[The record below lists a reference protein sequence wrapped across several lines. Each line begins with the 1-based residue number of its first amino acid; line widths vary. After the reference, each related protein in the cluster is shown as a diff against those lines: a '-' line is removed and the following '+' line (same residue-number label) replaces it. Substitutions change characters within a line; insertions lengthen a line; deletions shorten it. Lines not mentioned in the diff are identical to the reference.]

1 MTKWLSVKELSEETS
16 IPTSTIRRYIDK
28 FQYFFIQKE
37 DHRPKQYEA
46 AAATVLLKIKQL
58 YDEGCQAEEINEALQ
73 KEFSL
78 TTSEDQAAVSIEE
91 AEDKEDTEDTENTA
105 EAADQPEAD
114 DQQPTSPEQPV
125 QPSPQ
130 QEPDTKQI
138 LQEKDKQ
145 LIQSLRK
152 SLREQ
157 QAISELVEASKESSV
172 VGKKRSILK
181 RLFQR
186 KKN

>member
-28 FQYFFIQKE
+28 FEDFFIQKE

-78 TTSEDQAAVSIEE
+78 TTSEDQAAVSLDE
-91 AEDKEDTEDTENTA
+91 EDTENTA

-114 DQQPTSPEQPV
+114 DQQPTPPEQPV

-186 KKN
+186 KKD

>member
-1 MTKWLSVKELSEETS
+1 MTKWLSVKELSEETN

-28 FQYFFIQKE
+28 FEDFFIQKE

-78 TTSEDQAAVSIEE
+78 TTSEDQAAVSLD
-91 AEDKEDTEDTENTA
+91 EDKEDTA

-114 DQQPTSPEQPV
+114 DQQPTPPEQPV

-186 KKN
+186 KKD

>member
-1 MTKWLSVKELSEETS
+1 MTKWLSVKELSEETN

-46 AAATVLLKIKQL
+46 AAATVLLRIKQL
-58 YDEGCQAEEINEALQ
+58 YDEGYQAEEINESLQ

-78 TTSEDQAAVSIEE
+78 TASEDQAAVSLEE
-91 AEDKEDTEDTENTA
+91 AEDKEDIENTA

-114 DQQPTSPEQPV
+114 DQQSTPSELPV

-181 RLFQR
+181 RLFKR
-186 KKN
+186 KKD

>member
-1 MTKWLSVKELSEETS
+1 MTKWLSVKELSEETN

-73 KEFSL
+73 QEFSL
-78 TTSEDQAAVSIEE
+78 TTSEDQAAVSLEE
-91 AEDKEDTEDTENTA
+91 AEDKEDTENTA

-114 DQQPTSPEQPV
+114 DQQPTPPEQPV

-181 RLFQR
+181 RLFKR
-186 KKN
+186 KKD

>member
-78 TTSEDQAAVSIEE
+78 TTSEDQAAVSLEE
-91 AEDKEDTEDTENTA
+91 AEDKENTA
-105 EAADQPEAD
+105 EAADQ
-114 DQQPTSPEQPV
+114 QPTPPEQPV

-181 RLFQR
+181 RLFKR
-186 KKN
+186 KKD

>member
-91 AEDKEDTEDTENTA
+91 AEDKEDTA

>member
-1 MTKWLSVKELSEETS
+1 MTKWLSVKELSEETN

-78 TTSEDQAAVSIEE
+78 TTSEDQAAVSLEE
-91 AEDKEDTEDTENTA
+91 AEDKEDTENTA

-114 DQQPTSPEQPV
+114 DQQPTPPEQPV

-181 RLFQR
+181 RLFKR
-186 KKN
+186 KKD

>member
-46 AAATVLLKIKQL
+46 AATNVLLKIKQL
-58 YDEGCQAEEINEALQ
+58 YDEGYQAEEIYESLQ

-78 TTSEDQAAVSIEE
+78 TISKDQAAVSL
-91 AEDKEDTEDTENTA
+91 
-105 EAADQPEAD
+105 EAADQPEEVD
-114 DQQPTSPEQPV
+114 NQHLTSPELPA

-145 LIQSLRK
+145 LIQSMRK

-181 RLFQR
+181 RLFKR
-186 KKN
+186 KKH

>member
-78 TTSEDQAAVSIEE
+78 TTSENQAAVSLEE
-91 AEDKEDTEDTENTA
+91 AEDKEDTENTA
-105 EAADQPEAD
+105 EAADQ
-114 DQQPTSPEQPV
+114 QPTPPEQPV

-172 VGKKRSILK
+172 VGKKRAILK
-181 RLFQR
+181 RLFKR
-186 KKN
+186 KKD

>member
-58 YDEGCQAEEINEALQ
+58 YDEGYQAEEINEALQ
-73 KEFSL
+73 KEFSS
-78 TTSEDQAAVSIEE
+78 TTSKDQAAVSLEE
-91 AEDKEDTEDTENTA
+91 AEDTEDTA
-105 EAADQPEAD
+105 EAVDHPEAD
-114 DQQPTSPEQPV
+114 NQQQTPPEQPV
-125 QPSPQ
+125 QPAPQ

-181 RLFQR
+181 RLFKR
-186 KKN
+186 KKD

>member
-78 TTSEDQAAVSIEE
+78 TTSEDQAAVSLEE
-91 AEDKEDTEDTENTA
+91 AEDKEDTENTENTV
-105 EAADQPEAD
+105 EAADQ
-114 DQQPTSPEQPV
+114 QPTPPEQPV

-181 RLFQR
+181 RLFKR
-186 KKN
+186 KKD

>member
-37 DHRPKQYEA
+37 NHRPKQYEA

-78 TTSEDQAAVSIEE
+78 TTSEDQAAVSLEE
-91 AEDKEDTEDTENTA
+91 AEDKEDTENTA

-114 DQQPTSPEQPV
+114 DQQPTPSEQPV
-125 QPSPQ
+125 QSSPQ

-186 KKN
+186 KKD

>member
-1 MTKWLSVKELSEETS
+1 MTKWLSVKELSEETN

-78 TTSEDQAAVSIEE
+78 TTSEDQAAVSLEE
-91 AEDKEDTEDTENTA
+91 AEDKEDTENTA

-114 DQQPTSPEQPV
+114 DQQPTPPEQPV

-186 KKN
+186 KKD

>member
-28 FQYFFIQKE
+28 FEDFFIQKE

-78 TTSEDQAAVSIEE
+78 TTSEDQAAVSLDEE
-91 AEDKEDTEDTENTA
+91 DTA

-114 DQQPTSPEQPV
+114 DQQPTPPEQPV

-186 KKN
+186 KKD

>member
-1 MTKWLSVKELSEETS
+1 MTKWLSVKELSEETN

-73 KEFSL
+73 QEFSL
-78 TTSEDQAAVSIEE
+78 TTSEDQAAVSLEE
-91 AEDKEDTEDTENTA
+91 AEDKEDTENTA
-105 EAADQPEAD
+105 EAADQPEVD
-114 DQQPTSPEQPV
+114 DQQPTPPEQPV

-138 LQEKDKQ
+138 LQKKDKQ

-181 RLFQR
+181 RLFKR
-186 KKN
+186 KKD

>member
-28 FQYFFIQKE
+28 FQYFFMQKE

-78 TTSEDQAAVSIEE
+78 TASEDQAAVSLEE
-91 AEDKEDTEDTENTA
+91 AEDKEDTENTA

-125 QPSPQ
+125 EPSPQ

-181 RLFQR
+181 RLFKR
-186 KKN
+186 KKD

>member
-37 DHRPKQYEA
+37 NHRPKQYEA
-46 AAATVLLKIKQL
+46 AAATILLKIKQL

-78 TTSEDQAAVSIEE
+78 TTSEDQAAVSLEE
-91 AEDKEDTEDTENTA
+91 AEDKEDTENTA

-114 DQQPTSPEQPV
+114 DQQPTPSEQPV
-125 QPSPQ
+125 QSSPQ

-186 KKN
+186 KKD

>member
-1 MTKWLSVKELSEETS
+1 MTKWLSVKELSEETN

-58 YDEGCQAEEINEALQ
+58 YDEGFQAEEINEALQ

-78 TTSEDQAAVSIEE
+78 TTSEDQAAVSLEE
-91 AEDKEDTEDTENTA
+91 AEDKEDTENTA

-114 DQQPTSPEQPV
+114 DQQPTPPEQPV

-181 RLFQR
+181 RLFKR
-186 KKN
+186 KKD

>member
-46 AAATVLLKIKQL
+46 AAAAVLLKIKQL
-58 YDEGCQAEEINEALQ
+58 YDEGRQAEEINEALQ

-78 TTSEDQAAVSIEE
+78 TISEDQAAVSLEE
-91 AEDKEDTEDTENTA
+91 AEDTENTA
-105 EAADQPEAD
+105 EAAEQPEAD
-114 DQQPTSPEQPV
+114 DQQPTPPEQPV

-186 KKN
+186 KKD

>member
-28 FQYFFIQKE
+28 FEDFFIQKE

-78 TTSEDQAAVSIEE
+78 TTSEDQAAVSLD
-91 AEDKEDTEDTENTA
+91 EDKEDTA

-114 DQQPTSPEQPV
+114 DQQPTPPEQPV

-186 KKN
+186 KKD

>member
-1 MTKWLSVKELSEETS
+1 MTKWLSVKELSEETN

-73 KEFSL
+73 QEFSL
-78 TTSEDQAAVSIEE
+78 TTSEDQAAVSLEE
-91 AEDKEDTEDTENTA
+91 AEDKEDTENTA
-105 EAADQPEAD
+105 EAADQPEVD
-114 DQQPTSPEQPV
+114 DQQPTPPEQPV
-125 QPSPQ
+125 QPTPQ

-181 RLFQR
+181 RLFKR
-186 KKN
+186 KKD

>member
-58 YDEGCQAEEINEALQ
+58 YDEGCQAEEIHEALQ

-78 TTSEDQAAVSIEE
+78 TTSEDQAAVSLEE
-91 AEDKEDTEDTENTA
+91 AEDKEDTENTA
-105 EAADQPEAD
+105 EAADQ
-114 DQQPTSPEQPV
+114 QPTPPEQPV

-186 KKN
+186 KKD

>member
-78 TTSEDQAAVSIEE
+78 TTSEDQAAVSLEE
-91 AEDKEDTEDTENTA
+91 AENKEDTENTA

-114 DQQPTSPEQPV
+114 DQQPTPPEQPV
-125 QPSPQ
+125 HPSPQ

-186 KKN
+186 KKD

>member
-78 TTSEDQAAVSIEE
+78 TTSEDQAAVSLEE
-91 AEDKEDTEDTENTA
+91 AEGKEDTA

-114 DQQPTSPEQPV
+114 DQQPTTSELPV

-181 RLFQR
+181 RLFKR
-186 KKN
+186 KKD

>member
-1 MTKWLSVKELSEETS
+1 MTKWLSVKELSEETN

-73 KEFSL
+73 QEFSL
-78 TTSEDQAAVSIEE
+78 TTSEDQAAVSLEE
-91 AEDKEDTEDTENTA
+91 TEDKEDTENTA
-105 EAADQPEAD
+105 EAADQPEVD
-114 DQQPTSPEQPV
+114 DQQPTPPEQPV

-181 RLFQR
+181 RLFKR
-186 KKN
+186 KKD

>member
-28 FQYFFIQKE
+28 FEDFFIQKE

-78 TTSEDQAAVSIEE
+78 TTSEDQAAVSLD
-91 AEDKEDTEDTENTA
+91 EDKEGTENTA
-105 EAADQPEAD
+105 EAAEQPEAD
-114 DQQPTSPEQPV
+114 DQQPTPPEQPV
-125 QPSPQ
+125 QPPPQ

-186 KKN
+186 KKD

>member
-37 DHRPKQYEA
+37 NHRPKQYEA

-78 TTSEDQAAVSIEE
+78 TASEDQAAVSLEE
-91 AEDKEDTEDTENTA
+91 AEDKEDTENTA

-181 RLFQR
+181 RLFKR
-186 KKN
+186 KKD

>member
-1 MTKWLSVKELSEETS
+1 MTKWLSVKELSEETNIS
-16 IPTSTIRRYIDK
+16 TSTIRRYIDK
-28 FQYFFIQKE
+28 FQYFFIQRE

-46 AAATVLLKIKQL
+46 AATTVLLKIKQL
-58 YDEGCQAEEINEALQ
+58 YDDGYQAENIYESLQ

-78 TTSEDQAAVSIEE
+78 TISKDQAAVSLEADEDTAEE
-91 AEDKEDTEDTENTA
+91 A
-105 EAADQPEAD
+105 
-114 DQQPTSPEQPV
+114 DQQQTSPELPTQPA
-125 QPSPQ
+125 PQ

-181 RLFQR
+181 RLFKR
-186 KKN
+186 KKH

>member
-78 TTSEDQAAVSIEE
+78 TTSEDQAAVSLEE
-91 AEDKEDTEDTENTA
+91 AEDKEDTENTA

-114 DQQPTSPEQPV
+114 DQQPTPSEQPV
-125 QPSPQ
+125 QSSPQ

-186 KKN
+186 KKD

>member
-16 IPTSTIRRYIDK
+16 IPASTIRRYIDK

-78 TTSEDQAAVSIEE
+78 TTSEDQAAVSLEE
-91 AEDKEDTEDTENTA
+91 AEDKEDTENTA

-114 DQQPTSPEQPV
+114 DQQPTPSEQPV
-125 QPSPQ
+125 QSSPQ

-186 KKN
+186 KKD

>member
-28 FQYFFIQKE
+28 FEDFFIQKE

-78 TTSEDQAAVSIEE
+78 TTSEDQAAVSLDE
-91 AEDKEDTEDTENTA
+91 EDTENTA

-114 DQQPTSPEQPV
+114 DQQPKPPEQPV
-125 QPSPQ
+125 QPPPQ

-186 KKN
+186 KKD

>member
-1 MTKWLSVKELSEETS
+1 MTKWLSVKELSEETN

-37 DHRPKQYEA
+37 SHRPKQYEA

-78 TTSEDQAAVSIEE
+78 TTSEDQAAVSLEE
-91 AEDKEDTEDTENTA
+91 AEDKEDTENTA

-114 DQQPTSPEQPV
+114 DQQPTPPEQPV

-181 RLFQR
+181 RLFKR
-186 KKN
+186 KKD

>member
-58 YDEGCQAEEINEALQ
+58 YDEGCQAEEISEALQ

-78 TTSEDQAAVSIEE
+78 TTSEDQAAVSLEE
-91 AEDKEDTEDTENTA
+91 AEGKEDTA

-114 DQQPTSPEQPV
+114 DQQPTTSELPV

-181 RLFQR
+181 RLFKR
-186 KKN
+186 KKD

>member
-28 FQYFFIQKE
+28 FEDFFIQKE

-78 TTSEDQAAVSIEE
+78 TTSEDQAAVSLD
-91 AEDKEDTEDTENTA
+91 EDKDTENTA

-114 DQQPTSPEQPV
+114 DQQPTPPEQPV

-186 KKN
+186 KKD

>member
-58 YDEGCQAEEINEALQ
+58 YDEGYQAEEINESLQ

-78 TTSEDQAAVSIEE
+78 TTSEDQAAVSLEE
-91 AEDKEDTEDTENTA
+91 AEDKENTENTA
-105 EAADQPEAD
+105 EAADQ
-114 DQQPTSPEQPV
+114 QPTPPEQPV

-181 RLFQR
+181 RLFKR
-186 KKN
+186 KKD

>member
-28 FQYFFIQKE
+28 FQYSFIQKE

-91 AEDKEDTEDTENTA
+91 AEDKEDTENTA

-114 DQQPTSPEQPV
+114 GQQPTSPEQPV

-186 KKN
+186 KKD

>member
-78 TTSEDQAAVSIEE
+78 TASEDQAAVSIEE
-91 AEDKEDTEDTENTA
+91 AEDTENTA
-105 EAADQPEAD
+105 EVADQPETD
-114 DQQPTSPEQPV
+114 DQQPTPPEQPV

-181 RLFQR
+181 RLFKR
-186 KKN
+186 KKD

>member
-28 FQYFFIQKE
+28 FQYSFIQKE

-91 AEDKEDTEDTENTA
+91 AEDKEDTENTA

-114 DQQPTSPEQPV
+114 GQQPTSPEQPV

-130 QEPDTKQI
+130 QEPDTKQV

>member
-78 TTSEDQAAVSIEE
+78 TTSEDQAAVSLEE
-91 AEDKEDTEDTENTA
+91 AEDKEDTENTA

-114 DQQPTSPEQPV
+114 DQQPTPPEQPV
-125 QPSPQ
+125 QSSPQ

-181 RLFQR
+181 RLFRR
-186 KKN
+186 KKD